1 MQTYNNPIAERSFS
15 SVELLPFS
23 KHAPAPPPAVPRRA
37 FLRRLGL
44 GAALLAPGAG
54 LISAASTAKAATDG
68 QLTMGDIDILRFLAA
83 AEIIETDLWQQYMEL
98 GGQDSKESGYRA
110 ALEILDEDQPQYISD
125 NTDDEQSHVDF
136 LNAFLSAVGASPVNL
151 DEFRTL
157 PSSQATGAQ
166 QIGRLTNLMQ
176 LTVDTS
182 WFRRY
187 RSTTN
192 PDLGATFQHAVPS
205 LATGLHAAIPRNDAE
220 QGDPDNLSDH
230 IKAIAFTAGFHFA
243 FIEQGGT
250 SLYAAMAR
258 KVTNLTVLEVVLGIG
273 GAEVMHFQTW
283 QDKAGNVTPLT
294 DHDPI
299 NNSDVTFEDLH
310 KGQPEEMQANLIMPE
325 PCQFI
330 DPSLP
335 ACSVIR
341 PIGPQQVS
349 ARGAVA
355 ALTADGLFR
364 GQSTRFFKA
373 LDVLAQAADAASRSI

>member
-1 MQTYNNPIAERSFS
+1 MGA
-15 SVELLPFS
+15 
-23 KHAPAPPPAVPRRA
+23 A
-37 FLRRLGL
+37 FL
-44 GAALLAPGAG
+44 APSAG
-54 LISAASTAKAATDG
+54 LISTASLAKAGTDG
-68 QLTMGDIDILRFLAA
+68 ALTLGDVSILRFLAA
-83 AEIIETDLWQQYMEL
+83 AEIIETDLWQQYTEL

-110 ALEILDEDQPQYISD
+110 ALEILDEDQPQYVSD
-125 NTDDEQSHVDF
+125 NTDDEQSHVNF
-136 LNAFLSAVGASPVNL
+136 LNGFLSAAGASPVNL
-151 DEFRTL
+151 DQFRTL

-182 WFRRY
+182 WFTRY

-192 PDLGATFQHAVPS
+192 PDLGGMFPHAVPS

-273 GAEVMHFQTW
+273 GAEIMHFQTW

-335 ACSVIR
+335 VCSVIR

-364 GQSTRFFKA
+364 GQSPAFFKA
-373 LDVLAQAADAASRSI
+373 MDALAQAADAASRAF